1 MNTKWYLLLPKS
13 GANWIK
19 IQFCSSC
26 EVAFNE
32 MLIDILGTNARYFC
46 SRYDPSPIFPFHVSV

>member
-1 MNTKWYLLLPKS
+1 MEGQETDDKDLRRSVLK
-13 GANWIK
+13 GRVECIFFFA

-32 MLIDILGTNARYFC
+32 MLIDILGTNA
-46 SRYDPSPIFPFHVSV
+46 SKSNIADV

>member
-1 MNTKWYLLLPKS
+1 MLK
-13 GANWIK
+13 GRVECIFFFA

-32 MLIDILGTNARYFC
+32 MLIDILGTNA
-46 SRYDPSPIFPFHVSV
+46 SKSNIADV